1 MGVYVSES
9 HYLLLYIPPLYVS
22 ACVCVC
28 DGCREF
34 YRWLIKAADCN
45 EATETG
51 YGEKGRDE
59 EKEIKGRMENRK
71 K

>member
-1 MGVYVSES
+1 MCTSES

-22 ACVCVC
+22 ACVC

-45 EATETG
+45 EATETKITVMVK
-51 YGEKGRDE
+51 KGGM
-59 EKEIKGRMENRK
+59 KSRK
-71 K
+71 